1 MRAHRVYG
9 SAAEANVA
17 VADRC
22 LSAPGWP
29 RPDLAGPYSR
39 AAVLDSVQQ
48 APLRWR
54 IFTVPGRL
62 VHSGRRRHL
71 RLPTTW
77 PWVHV
82 IEQALLRVQAIPMR

>member
-39 AAVLDSVQQ
+39 AAVLDCVHKEETGWRPNPGVPASW
-48 APLRWR
+48 PFLRR
-54 IFTVPGRL
+54 YATVGR
-62 VHSGRRRHL
+62 
-71 RLPTTW
+71 P
-77 PWVHV
+77 
-82 IEQALLRVQAIPMR
+82 